1 MNIYV
6 EFSPVKI
13 NEIFLSNNNWKDNC
27 NEPEEIS
34 NIIQIDILNRFQN
47 ILFILSSSFPF
58 FFFFFL

>member
-27 NEPEEIS
+27 NEPEEV
-34 NIIQIDILNRFQN
+34 
-47 ILFILSSSFPF
+47 
-58 FFFFFL
+58 